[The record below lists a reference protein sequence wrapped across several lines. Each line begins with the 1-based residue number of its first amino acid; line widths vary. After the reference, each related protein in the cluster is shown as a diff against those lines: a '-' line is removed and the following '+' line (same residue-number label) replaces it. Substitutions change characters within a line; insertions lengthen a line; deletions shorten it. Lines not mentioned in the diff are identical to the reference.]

1 MHVTLKPHFSKV
13 TAELPCKKLPNSV
26 NFQRSIVIPFRKL
39 FLLKKDYRK
48 YLKKHTNFGASY
60 PLNLHNIGG
69 KEKLNLVQNI
79 NGRLIPTAEVTSLIE
94 QTTKARITEIYLF
107 KKTNKQIF
115 ARYFG
120 LQYKPSSGAERKRK
134 VRNVKGSLQRRFKI

>member
-1 MHVTLKPHFSKV
+1 MRTRWDRV
-13 TAELPCKKLPNSV
+13 TAWYKLGEKEVRN
-26 NFQRSIVIPFRKL
+26 
-39 FLLKKDYRK
+39 
-48 YLKKHTNFGASY
+48 
-60 PLNLHNIGG
+60 GG
-69 KEKLNLVQNI
+69 KGLELQEKGWRPGKDGVGADIQNI

-107 KKTNKQIF
+107 FFKKTNFF

-134 VRNVKGSLQRRFKI
+134 VRNIKGSLQRRFKI